1 MCGKKKGWQK
11 KGQVK
16 KGGKKVIPSLRSGQR
31 LTLFF
36 SVILTLSEAKG
47 KNLILF
53 FTHGIFQLEILRG
66 V

>member
-53 FTHGIFQLEILRG
+53 
-66 V
+66 